1 MTGWADACPPQSGP
15 GCPQT
20 AKPAWYPRPP
30 KPYGCRQSD
39 TKRASST
46 RTGCP
51 GRDDTDGTMP
61 VTAIRL
67 VEDEVRELVRRR
79 NLDPLADPAAVHRL
93 VEDVV
98 AEYSERA
105 LTSGL
110 PDLPDADDVVRNVVH
125 AVAGFGPLQPYLD
138 ESAIEEIWIIGR
150 LTVGSLA
157 PSSVI
162 LGERQVCG
170 LG

>member
-1 MTGWADACPPQSGP
+1 M
-15 GCPQT
+15 
-20 AKPAWYPRPP
+20 
-30 KPYGCRQSD
+30 
-39 TKRASST
+39 
-46 RTGCP
+46 
-51 GRDDTDGTMP
+51 
-61 VTAIRL
+61 TAIRL

-110 PDLPDADDVVRNVVH
+110 PDLPDADDVVRDVVH

-138 ESAIEEIWIIGR
+138 DSAIEEIWIIGL
-150 LTVGSLA
+150 LTPIFA
-157 PSSVI
+157 P
-162 LGERQVCG
+162 GC
-170 LG
+170 

>member
-1 MTGWADACPPQSGP
+1 
-15 GCPQT
+15 
-20 AKPAWYPRPP
+20 
-30 KPYGCRQSD
+30 
-39 TKRASST
+39 
-46 RTGCP
+46 
-51 GRDDTDGTMP
+51 MP

-110 PDLPDADDVVRNVVH
+110 PDLPDADDVVRDVVH

-138 ESAIEEIWIIGR
+138 DSAIEEIWIIGR